1 MYISGDLGT
10 YLWTASL
17 GMNIGKHEDRSMTL
31 EGEVRVSVRV
41 SVNVNEDKHD
51 FGSRG
56 YLYGGFFLFM
66 IFFI

>member
-31 EGEVRVSVRV
+31 EGEVRIIKVVEMEANILKRKV
-41 SVNVNEDKHD
+41 
-51 FGSRG
+51 
-56 YLYGGFFLFM
+56 
-66 IFFI
+66 